1 MTLFSLTVFF
11 SAFLLFLVQPVIA
24 KVLLP
29 WFGGGASVWAVCL
42 VFFQTAL
49 FLGYL
54 YAHWSVRSLRPARQA
69 QVHSGLIGASLLALF
84 FLNHRW
90 TFYDAGDPAFR
101 ILALLVLMVGLPYFT
116 LSATGPLLQA
126 WLALRGGSE
135 AGGTAGIGGGVSP
148 YRLYALSNAGSL
160 LSLLGYPFLVE
171 PYLTLRQ
178 QLGAWTVF
186 YILFG
191 ILCAAVAARVRAL
204 PQPPL
209 TAQAPGVQEKTEEPG
224 YRQLLLWMALA
235 ACPSVLLLA
244 ITNHLTQN
252 VAAIPFLWLL
262 PLSLYLLSFIF
273 CFGPGEWSWSK
284 SFLPLPAMTIAA
296 MAVALVAVSADPE
309 LKLLI
314 PLFSAGL
321 FVACLMCHGELARL
335 KPHPEHLTAFY
346 LMISLGGAAGSVF
359 VGLIAPRLFSGFY
372 ELQFGIGAY
381 ALLAAGFVLYQ
392 KRYPIPGPYRVPL
405 LLGLDVI
412 AVTALM
418 HTGGGVTSGIGGL
431 LVVFVG
437 AAALTLPGRHA
448 FLAAALATLAVLGEQ
463 MLAFSQQLIDA
474 NDFIA
479 AGMLGAVIFAIAA
492 AAFPLARRLEES
504 EALAHQR
511 GMDLA
516 NLAQLNEYIIQ
527 NLRES
532 IVVVDAANNLRL
544 MNQPAAEQLGCSMR
558 INGQPLRRVSPELSR
573 LLEAWRG
580 GRDAQAQQLP
590 SFLSADGSTQI
601 NTYIAPLEGRS
612 DGPVLVFLEDAGLL
626 AEKVQQSKLAALG
639 RLTASIAHE
648 VRNPVGAMSH
658 AGQLL
663 EESTTSCSSRA
674 ARPPSRSCSRCAA
687 GPAASSRNSPPPWSC
702 SKARWPLRRART
714 WKCAWTRAT
723 CTRSS
728 GTCARTR

>member
-1 MTLFSLTVFF
+1 MILFSLTVFS

-69 QVHSGLIGASLLALF
+69 QVHSCLIGASLLALF
-84 FLNHRW
+84 FLNRRW
-90 TFYDAGDPAFR
+90 AFYDAGDPAFR

-126 WLALRGGSE
+126 WLSLQGGGE
-135 AGGTAGIGGGVSP
+135 GGGKAGIGGGVSP

-178 QLGAWTVF
+178 QLGVWTVF

-204 PQPPL
+204 PQVPL
-209 TAQAPGVQEKTEEPG
+209 PAPAPGALEKTGEPG
-224 YRQLLLWMALA
+224 YRELLLWMALA

-273 CFGPGEWSWSK
+273 CFGPGEWKWSK

-296 MAVALVAVSADPE
+296 MAVALVAVAADPE

-381 ALLAAGFVLYQ
+381 ALLAWAVF
-392 KRYPIPGPYRVPL
+392 YRDEPVRASPAWLTLGALTLAL
-405 LLGLDVI
+405 LVWMGRDILEKKD
-412 AVTALM
+412 
-418 HTGGGVTSGIGGL
+418 GL
-431 LVVFVG
+431 LVAERNFYGALSVTQEIRENGDLSRSLSNGTIVHGVQNMDFRKRGDALAYYGPDTGIGLAMRQDQRPGPRRVG
-437 AAALTLPGRHA
+437 VIGLGAGTMAAYGRPGDYYRFYEINPLVVKVARNQFTFLGDSKADIEIALGDARLELQREENRDFDVLVVDAFSGDAIPVHLLTREAFSLYFRHLKPDGVLA
-448 FLAAALATLAVLGEQ
+448 VHVSSLYLSLDPVIKLAANALGKRA
-463 MLAFSQQLIDA
+463 
-474 NDFIA
+474 
-479 AGMLGAVIFAIAA
+479 GAVIT
-492 AAFPLARRLEES
+492 E
-504 EALAHQR
+504 
-511 GMDLA
+511 D
-516 NLAQLNEYIIQ
+516 NNETGIFG
-527 NLRES
+527 
-532 IVVVDAANNLRL
+532 AT
-544 MNQPAAEQLGCSMR
+544 
-558 INGQPLRRVSPELSR
+558 
-573 LLEAWRG
+573 W
-580 GRDAQAQQLP
+580 
-590 SFLSADGSTQI
+590 
-601 NTYIAPLEGRS
+601 
-612 DGPVLVFLEDAGLL
+612 VLVTRRPGFFESTLLRKKALVIKPPAGLKL
-626 AEKVQQSKLAALG
+626 WTDDFSNLFKVLNWGGSQ
-639 RLTASIAHE
+639 
-648 VRNPVGAMSH
+648 PVF
-658 AGQLL
+658 
-663 EESTTSCSSRA
+663 
-674 ARPPSRSCSRCAA
+674 
-687 GPAASSRNSPPPWSC
+687 
-702 SKARWPLRRART
+702 
-714 WKCAWTRAT
+714 
-723 CTRSS
+723 
-728 GTCARTR
+728 

>member
-1 MTLFSLTVFF
+1 MILFSLTVFS

-69 QVHSGLIGASLLALF
+69 QVHSCLIGASLLALF
-84 FLNHRW
+84 FLNRRW

-126 WLALRGGSE
+126 WLSLKGKGGD
-135 AGGTAGIGGGVSP
+135 GGKAGIGGGVSP

-178 QLGAWTVF
+178 QLTVWTVC
-186 YILFG
+186 YIGFG
-191 ILCAAVAARVRAL
+191 VLCAAVAARVRAL
-204 PQPPL
+204 PQLSLP
-209 TAQAPGVQEKTEEPG
+209 ARSPGAQEKTEEPG
-224 YRQLLLWMALA
+224 YRRLLLWMALA

-273 CFGPGEWSWSK
+273 CFGPGEWRWSK

-335 KPHPEHLTAFY
+335 KPHPEHLTSFY

-381 ALLAAGFVLYQ
+381 ALLAWAVFYRDEPLRASPAWLTLGALTLALLVWMGRDIREKGDGRLLAERNFYGALSVTQEIRENGDISRSLSNGTIVHGVQ
-392 KRYPIPGPYRVPL
+392 IMDFRKR
-405 LLGLDVI
+405 GL
-412 AVTALM
+412 ATTYYGLE
-418 HTGGGVTSGIGGL
+418 SGIGLAMRQDQRPGPRRVGVIGL
-431 LVVFVG
+431 GAGTMAAYGQPGDYYRFYEINPLVVDVARNQFTFLSDSK
-437 AAALTLPGRHA
+437 ANIEIALGDARLELQREENRDFDVLVVDAFSGDAIPVHLLTHEAFSLYFRHLKPDGVLA
-448 FLAAALATLAVLGEQ
+448 VHVSSLYLSLDPVIKLAANALGKRA
-463 MLAFSQQLIDA
+463 
-474 NDFIA
+474 
-479 AGMLGAVIFAIAA
+479 GAVIT
-492 AAFPLARRLEES
+492 E
-504 EALAHQR
+504 
-511 GMDLA
+511 D
-516 NLAQLNEYIIQ
+516 NNETGIFG
-527 NLRES
+527 
-532 IVVVDAANNLRL
+532 AT
-544 MNQPAAEQLGCSMR
+544 
-558 INGQPLRRVSPELSR
+558 
-573 LLEAWRG
+573 W
-580 GRDAQAQQLP
+580 
-590 SFLSADGSTQI
+590 
-601 NTYIAPLEGRS
+601 
-612 DGPVLVFLEDAGLL
+612 VLVTRRPGFFESPLLRKKALVIKPPAGLKL
-626 AEKVQQSKLAALG
+626 WTDDFSNLFKVLNWGEVSAAG
-639 RLTASIAHE
+639 RL
-648 VRNPVGAMSH
+648 
-658 AGQLL
+658 
-663 EESTTSCSSRA
+663 
-674 ARPPSRSCSRCAA
+674 
-687 GPAASSRNSPPPWSC
+687 
-702 SKARWPLRRART
+702 
-714 WKCAWTRAT
+714 
-723 CTRSS
+723 
-728 GTCARTR
+728 